1 MPITN
6 EGEKL
11 LKKLC
16 AVYRS
21 RRKAGKSIEQA
32 GAFAT
37 AERIQKDYLPDWHK
51 SDVIAACENL
61 KDNGYLEYVPLDDQ
75 PQEIQL
81 TDKAVAHSQQTFL
94 RFVPKLLG
102 WLWRV
107 IELVFSGR

>member
-16 AVYRS
+16 TVYRS

-37 AERIQKDYLPDWHK
+37 AERIQRAYLPDWHR

-61 KDNGYLEYVPLDDQ
+61 KDNGYLKYITLDNQ
-75 PQEIQL
+75 PQEIKF
-81 TDKAVAHSQQTFL
+81 TEKAVAHSQQTIL
-94 RFVPKLLG
+94 RYLPKCFHWAARIWELLPK
-102 WLWRV
+102 
-107 IELVFSGR
+107 